1 MRDRSGRLSRG
12 ECQAGRAWVGR
23 EHGGYAESMALH
35 PWPAV
40 APEDQ
45 WAIDEMEE
53 RLADMGR
60 DPDQRRARARVLR
73 ARAAR
78 TDIKGYREAW
88 LALADRYEDAAS
100 RIIEARS

>member
-1 MRDRSGRLSRG
+1 
-12 ECQAGRAWVGR
+12 V
-23 EHGGYAESMALH
+23 ALH

-40 APEDQ
+40 APEYR

-53 RLADMGR
+53 RFADMGR
-60 DPDQRRARARVLR
+60 DPEQRRGRARVLR

-78 TDIKGYREAW
+78 TDIKGCREAW

-100 RIIEARS
+100 RIAEARS